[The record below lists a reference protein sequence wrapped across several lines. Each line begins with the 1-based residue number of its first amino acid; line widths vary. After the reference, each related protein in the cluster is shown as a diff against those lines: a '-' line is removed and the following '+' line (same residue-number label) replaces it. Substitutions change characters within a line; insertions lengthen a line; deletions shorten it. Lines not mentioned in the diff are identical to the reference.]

1 MTFASHSH
9 PHEEVWNVLEGELEL
24 VIGDE
29 RRVLSAADAA
39 IVPSGVT
46 HSARAVAR
54 CRAIIVDHPVR
65 ASVGGV
71 QTMEYRNSRCRRNL
85 APGSSRSA
93 IALTSP

>member
-24 VIGDE
+24 VIGDV
-29 RRVLSAADAA
+29 RRVLTAGDAA
-39 IVPSGVT
+39 IVT

-93 IALTSP
+93 IALTSR